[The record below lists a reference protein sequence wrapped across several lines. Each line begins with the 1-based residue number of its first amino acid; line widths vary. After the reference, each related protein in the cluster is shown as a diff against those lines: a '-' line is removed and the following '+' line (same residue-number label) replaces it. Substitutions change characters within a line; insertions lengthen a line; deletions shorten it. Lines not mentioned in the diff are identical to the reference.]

1 MPKPTKG
8 SRLGSGPAHQRLML
22 GGLAAALIREER
34 IRTTEA
40 KARRLRPVADKLIT
54 LGKSG
59 TVHARRRALMVIE
72 DAEVVHKL
80 FAEVA
85 PRYSERSGGYTR
97 ILKLG
102 PRKGDA
108 APMAI
113 VEFVEEVE
121 SGSTAQAGAAPK
133 RRGLR
138 RRKKAQ
144 EPTGAESPSRGT
156 TATKDRPADSG
167 KPLEPDQ
174 SRSTELVEAAEAGG
188 GENLSTEDSEVFMT
202 GEAHEPEDAPESG
215 AETGGDQAP

>member
-8 SRLGSGPAHQRLML
+8 PRLGSGPAHQRLML

-40 KARRLRPVADKLIT
+40 KAKALRPVADKLVT
-54 LGKSG
+54 LGKAG

-72 DAEVVHKL
+72 DSEVVHKL

-85 PRYSERSGGYTR
+85 PRFSERNGGYTR
-97 ILKLG
+97 VLKLG

-113 VEFVEEVE
+113 VEFVEEVD
-121 SGSTAQAGAAPK
+121 SGPTASPGPASK

-138 RRKKAQ
+138 RRKREK
-144 EPTGAESPSRGT
+144 EPAAAEASAKGTRARPSQASREEPET
-156 TATKDRPADSG
+156 EPA
-167 KPLEPDQ
+167 
-174 SRSTELVEAAEAGG
+174 RSTELVEAAEAGEG
-188 GENLSTEDSEVFMT
+188 PPLSDEDSEVFMT
-202 GEAHEPEDAPESG
+202 GETEGEPAEAGES
-215 AETGGDQAP
+215 AEEKGGGQAP

>member
-8 SRLGSGPAHQRLML
+8 PRLGSGPAHQRLML

-40 KARRLRPVADKLIT
+40 KAKLLRPMADRLVT
-54 LGKSG
+54 LGKAG

-72 DAEVVHKL
+72 DSEVVHKL

-85 PRYSERSGGYTR
+85 PRFSERSGGYTR
-97 ILKLG
+97 VLKLG

-113 VEFVEEVE
+113 VEFVEELD
-121 SGSTAQAGAAPK
+121 SGTTASAAPASK

-138 RRKKAQ
+138 RRKKEE
-144 EPTGAESPSRGT
+144 EPEGTGGSPKAARGR
-156 TATKDRPADSG
+156 TAAAASEKSQT
-167 KPLEPDQ
+167 EPD
-174 SRSTELVEAAEAGG
+174 RSTELAGATEAVDSQD
-188 GENLSTEDSEVFMT
+188 LSDEGAEVFMT
-202 GEAHEPEDAPESG
+202 GETEEEPAEDGEAAGESDR
-215 AETGGDQAP
+215 TP